1 LTIAEAISILKWAY
15 VCQIFC
21 VLTPLFGRISVA
33 LYTIALFGK
42 AKRILKPWLWTLI
55 FLQTAANFSI
65 AITLLCVCGFDM
77 MVVAKYAFTPILDHT
92 NV

>member
-1 LTIAEAISILKWAY
+1 
-15 VCQIFC
+15 
-21 VLTPLFGRISVA
+21 
-33 LYTIALFGK
+33 
-42 AKRILKPWLWTLI
+42 LI

-77 MVVAKYAFTPILDHT
+77 VEVAKYAFTPILDHT